1 MKAREFHFEK
11 YAAVTHGQFGDLGR
25 PDAVVMTRGD
35 HDPDCAFVEKDFTY
49 IHLSVTGRCQARCK
63 GCINAAITGPPG
75 GDRRETS
82 PVSETIPERDAAC
95 ILNLLGEEVPGE
107 AAVCFY
113 GGEPLLATD
122 KIAEIIDIIAAA
134 DTPCQVRYMLY
145 TNGDLLG
152 PAIDN
157 HPRLMENMWLTSVS
171 IDGRKY
177 QHEENRPGTHLASIH
192 AGLRRL
198 KDLRRGK
205 VLMWST
211 LRESQSLADCFLE
224 FRELHD
230 QGLADLFFWHWVET
244 ASPYEHFA
252 AYLAGYEK
260 DLRQIMEC
268 YVAWITDGKVLPIIH
283 LNELIL
289 FLLTGTGRK
298 SSACGVELAANFDL
312 IGGKIHACADFPLEM
327 AIGDIAPD
335 GRPLLNKKDLSSL
348 VAYKDGLGCYRCGVH
363 DYCGGRC
370 PVQAHISGEER
381 LLQYCQLMRLHVG
394 VVQEYLPV
402 IAGQMEARRLPAQ
415 ALYDAAAFYA
425 QFTDVTP

>member
-1 MKAREFHFEK
+1 MKANKFHPGK
-11 YAAVTHGQFGDLGR
+11 YTSFSHGQFGNLGR
-25 PDAVVMTRGD
+25 HDAVVMPHGGYGQG
-35 HDPDCAFVEKDFTY
+35 HAFVENDFTF

-63 GCINAAITGPPG
+63 GCINAAITSPPD

-95 ILNLLGEEVPGE
+95 ILNLLGEEVTGA

-122 KIAEIIDIIAAA
+122 KIARVIDIIAAA

-152 PAIDN
+152 SAIDN

-171 IDGRKY
+171 IDGRKD
-177 QHEENRPGTHLASIH
+177 QHEENRPGTHLARIR
-192 AGLRRL
+192 AGLWRL

-211 LRESQSLADCFLE
+211 LRESQSLADCFQE
-224 FRELHD
+224 FRDLHD

-244 ASPYEHFA
+244 ATPYEDFA

-268 YVAWITDGKVLPIIH
+268 YVAWIADGKVLPIIH

-289 FLLTGTGRK
+289 FLLAGTGRK

-312 IGGKIHACADFPLEM
+312 IGGKIHACADLPLDM

-335 GRPLLNKKDLSSL
+335 GRPLLNKKDLLSL
-348 VAYKDGLGCYRCGVH
+348 VAYKDNLGCYLCGVH

-394 VVQEYLPV
+394 VVQKYLPD
-402 IAGQMEARRLPAQ
+402 IAGQMAARSLPAQ